1 MTTCRASCGS
11 LWADFRNYR
20 VLAQRRRPVTLSPP
34 SFFSYRVLLFDLNL
48 ILERLVLSNLCHL
61 FLSSTEDGAPHGLSG
76 SSSIAASFQ
85 DCDGHAFLRAV
96 AGSPTPSQSLIKA
109 CRQRVFE
116 IASDAYIAEAAY
128 ELADLIE
135 GSEWE
140 SSSILHAIQFLV
152 ESGIGSDESSRTI
165 VLIAEEVYWRLEPFD
180 SAVAEVFKT
189 EMASVAIDRLTEM
202 WTASVHSDLTRRDGE
217 LGVSENNLLRI
228 SEFVGDLYSI
238 GFIDIAQFADCVMAS
253 VMRCSNVEHLLCLLP
268 LLSRASTNVGPRL
281 PVSFYAEVS
290 TRLEERE
297 YIAVKEL
304 ISELI
309 DEGLDIGSLHGQY
322 CTIPWRHIVNPS
334 FHPAKMTIQ
343 ASDHLQQMQEL
354 RHGASQSPC
363 SSSGSI
369 TSPSTTF
376 ANAMDIL
383 ENRTKRMTLTD
394 DISSEFSEETTD
406 EDSLS
411 EPEMPSKDFDYLS
424 ALDVDFEES
433 IPIFVREGLHLS
445 LNDTVPSSLTT
456 PLPTRE
462 DDDYL

>member
-1 MTTCRASCGS
+1 MVRHTRSPVPTPSPHHSSTVTDTRSVRVEEFYGLDSPTGS
-11 LWADFRNYR
+11 IC
-20 VLAQRRRPVTLSPP
+20 S
-34 SFFSYRVLLFDLNL
+34 
-48 ILERLVLSNLCHL
+48 
-61 FLSSTEDGAPHGLSG
+61 LSSISV
-76 SSSIAASFQ
+76 
-85 DCDGHAFLRAV
+85 RAV

-109 CRQRVFE
+109 CRQRVFD

-152 ESGIGSDESSRTI
+152 ESGIGRDESSRTI

-238 GFIDIAQFADCVMAS
+238 GFIDFAQFADCVMTA

-290 TRLEERE
+290 TRLEERCAEVLPKGTQLTEE

-363 SSSGSI
+363 SSSDSI

-394 DISSEFSEETTD
+394 DTLSEFSEDTTD

-433 IPIFVREGLHLS
+433 IPTFVKEGLHLS